1 MQYSVGNNIKKTAD
15 QVKSIC
21 KTAEK
26 LKIDIVFG
34 GLGIE
39 LLPDMS
45 DVIKKTF
52 IKYREL
58 DQLV

>member
-1 MQYSVGNNIKKTAD
+1 MISKENFMITN
-15 QVKSIC
+15 
-21 KTAEK
+21 K

-39 LLPDMS
+39 LLPDIS